1 LRERLFNVRPFD
13 SLFFFEAFRPGV
25 VDLDEAVANVHA
37 ITLPETAF
45 EGELE
50 ITLLEAIS
58 FELVLYFVDLFFVI
72 FISDFLSLLS
82 FRSVCFVCFYRALP
96 EERELLTL
104 NQARK
109 QEIRVTLAEAER
121 PVMVPEGFFS
131 LSFRRN
137 EVFCESFMK
146 Q

>member
-1 LRERLFNVRPFD
+1 MRERLFNVRPFD

-72 FISDFLSLLS
+72 FISDFLSYH
-82 FRSVCFVCFYRALP
+82 FVLFVLFVST
-96 EERELLTL
+96 ERFLK
-104 NQARK
+104 N
-109 QEIRVTLAEAER
+109 V
-121 PVMVPEGFFS
+121 S
-131 LSFRRN
+131 
-137 EVFCESFMK
+137 C
-146 Q
+146 